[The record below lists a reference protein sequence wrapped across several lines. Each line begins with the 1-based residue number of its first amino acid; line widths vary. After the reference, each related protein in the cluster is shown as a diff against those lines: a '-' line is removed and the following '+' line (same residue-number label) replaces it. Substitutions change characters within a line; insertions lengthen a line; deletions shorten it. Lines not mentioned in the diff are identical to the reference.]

1 MPNTRFSQRLKNRPN
16 EEPKVQPNLRQHRA
30 KQKPSTVVSHHQVQN
45 KPNDSKQERKP
56 PRKES
61 KKERKTKT
69 TLNRTVRPITI
80 QILQRQK
87 RRRRKVKDGKPTPT
101 EEKLL
106 KKSYTDKGP
115 ALFGSV
121 KTLKAT
127 TVIPRQK
134 VKHFLHTKPSYTKYR
149 TVRRKIARFKVIVY
163 DINEIWSIDL
173 AYVDKLAKHNKDIKY
188 LLVAV
193 DCMSRYLRVQP
204 LKSKYATTTAE
215 AFNQMI
221 KTEKPKKVWVDKGTE
236 FKGSFKTLCE
246 KKGIKTYTTESE
258 KKSAFAER
266 NIRSLKS
273 LIYKYLEEKWTYSY
287 IDKLQDFVN
296 TINSRTNRVI
306 KLAPNKVTKK
316 DVPRLISLRAEQSL
330 KLVRRPKLYVGDFV
344 RIAKIDIPFRKG
356 YKQSFTDEV
365 FEIFDIPT
373 RNPPTYNLIDADRE
387 PIEGKFYEP
396 ELIRVLEKEGS
407 S

>member
-16 EEPKVQPNLRQHRA
+16 DEPKVQPNLRQPRA

-101 EEKLL
+101 EETLL
-106 KKSYTDKGP
+106 KKSYTDKRP

-134 VKHFLHTKPSYTKYR
+134 VKHFLHTEPSYTKYR
-149 TVRRKIARFKVIVY
+149 TVRRKIARLKVIVY

-173 AYVDKLAKHNKDIKY
+173 AYVDKLAKYNKDIKY
-188 LLVAV
+188 FLVAV
-193 DCMSRYLRVQP
+193 DCMSRYLCVQP

-246 KKGIKTYTTESE
+246 KKGIKTFTTESE

-273 LIYKYLEEKWTYSY
+273 LIYKYLEDKWTYSY

-330 KLVRRPKLYVGDFV
+330 KLVRRPKRTLA
-344 RIAKIDIPFRKG
+344 I
-356 YKQSFTDEV
+356 
-365 FEIFDIPT
+365 
-373 RNPPTYNLIDADRE
+373 L
-387 PIEGKFYEP
+387 
-396 ELIRVLEKEGS
+396 
-407 S
+407 